1 MTLTARGR
9 AVVRLGVVLAVL
21 GALALAGYL
30 YLRSIGLYGTSRPGA
45 PVTVVIPRGAS
56 VEDIGR
62 LLEAKDV
69 VPSALGWRI
78 TTYVED
84 GAEEIQAGTYRL
96 RRGLMPRDALAALL
110 EQAPSGDV
118 RYVDVT
124 FPEGAWLT
132 EFAGILAR
140 DTGIAKRDFMQVV
153 TSGRLR
159 SRYQP
164 DGVDTLEGLLFP
176 STYQIGD
183 DEDARAVARRLVDE
197 FEERMGE
204 LDLSEARRLGL
215 DPYEVVIV
223 ASMIELE
230 ARVPSERPK
239 VARVVY
245 NRLEQDIPLGIDATI
260 VYALGRRGATLTESD
275 LEMDSPY
282 NTREVTGLPPTPIGA
297 PGASALEAAA
307 HPADGAWLY
316 YVLADCEGHHSFSVD
331 YDDFLADKAEYQS
344 LEC

>member
-9 AVVRLGVVLAVL
+9 ALVRLGIVL
-21 GALALAGYL
+21 GVIGGLALAGYL
-30 YLRSIGLYGTSRPGA
+30 YLRSIGLYGDSRPGA

-56 VEDIGR
+56 VDDIGR
-62 LLEAKDV
+62 LLEAKGI

-110 EQAPSGDV
+110 AQAPSGDV
-118 RYVDVT
+118 RYVEVT
-124 FPEGAWLT
+124 FPEGAWVT
-132 EFAGILAR
+132 EFAGILGR
-140 DTGIAKRDFMQVV
+140 ETDIPEREFLRLV
-153 TSGRLR
+153 TSGKVR

-164 DGVDTLEGLLFP
+164 DDVDTLEGLLFP

-183 DEDARAVARRLVDE
+183 DDGAREVAKRLVGE
-197 FEERMGE
+197 FERRMRGV
-204 LDLSEARRLGL
+204 DMSEARALGM
-215 DPYEVVIV
+215 DAYDVVIV

-239 VARVVY
+239 VARVIY

-275 LEMDSPY
+275 LAMDSPY
-282 NTREVTGLPPTPIGA
+282 NTRKVVGLPPTPIGA
-297 PGASALEAAA
+297 PGVSALEAAA
-307 HPADGAWLY
+307 HPADGDWLY
-316 YVLADCEGHHSFSVD
+316 YVLADCEGRHSFSTD
-331 YDDFLADKAEYQS
+331 YDDFLADKAEYES

>member
-9 AVVRLGVVLAVL
+9 AVVRLGIVLGVL

-30 YLRSIGLYGTSRPGA
+30 YLRSIGLYGSSRPGA

-62 LLEAKDV
+62 ILEREGV
-69 VPSALGWRI
+69 VPSAFGWRI

-110 EQAPSGDV
+110 DQAPSGQERV
-118 RYVDVT
+118 FRVT

-132 EFAGILAR
+132 EFAAILGR
-140 DTGIAKRDFMQVV
+140 ETDVRERDFLRLV
-153 TSGRLR
+153 TTGKVR

-164 DGVDTLEGLLFP
+164 DDVDTLEGLLFP
-176 STYQIGD
+176 STYEIGED
-183 DEDARAVARRLVDE
+183 DGARAGAQRLVGE
-197 FEERMGE
+197 FERRMAE
-204 LDLSEARRLGL
+204 LDLSGVRALGI
-215 DPYEVVIV
+215 DPDELVIV

-239 VARVVY
+239 VARVIY

-260 VYALGRRGATLTESD
+260 VYAVGRRGAELTESD

-282 NTREVTGLPPTPIGA
+282 NTRKVVGLPPTPIGA

-307 HPADGAWLY
+307 HPADGDWLY
-316 YVLADCEGHHSFSVD
+316 YVLADCEGHHAFSTD
-331 YDDFLADKAEYQS
+331 YDEFLADKAEYES